1 MVAFGTVVGSPWLM
15 LLPLGGAAWWLFG
28 FPPGWG
34 WLVWPMIS
42 GMPVSLGMLVV
53 LATVVI
59 GCYSALVWLRG
70 NL

>member
-1 MVAFGTVVGSPWLM
+1 MSSPALLVVPVVGI
-15 LLPLGGAAWWLFG
+15 GWWLLG

-34 WLVWPMIS
+34 WLVVPLIPTMPIS
-42 GMPVSLGMLVV
+42 IGILVT

-59 GCYSALVWLRG
+59 GGFAGLAWLRN

>member
-1 MVAFGTVVGSPWLM
+1 MGTPWL
-15 LLPLGGAAWWLFG
+15 LVLPVAGVGWWLLG

-34 WLVWPMIS
+34 WLVVPVLA
-42 GMPVSLGMLVV
+42 GMPVNLGMLIT

-59 GCYSALVWLRG
+59 GAYSGLVWYRN

>member
-1 MVAFGTVVGSPWLM
+1 MIRFVPL
-15 LLPLGGAAWWLFG
+15 LLPIPAVGWWLLG

-34 WLVWPMIS
+34 WLVLPMLPS
-42 GMPVSLGMLVV
+42 MPVSLGMLVV

-59 GCYSALVWLRG
+59 AAYSGLAWWRN